1 MFVRKVIASVVLK
14 KEYMFTIIFCV
25 GIYDIIVYM
34 GVAYMEDKKLYADQ
48 WNNSGKYFYDNG
60 SYTFM
65 CKAIKKYK
73 TVLEI
78 GCGTGQS
85 TLSLLENG
93 HKVISIEKNEF
104 CIEKAKV
111 LLKEKGYNVGI
122 IGSNILDCDAILS
135 PLELFDDNLL
145 NFISNILFDVVVCWN
160 VGSYFNKSMLQYYIP
175 IMIEHRFDVEDIRS
189 NTESSYAEL
198 IQVQACKIAI
208 DHNVPVHFIDR
219 GLEKYTRWND
229 TYYVALKREF
239 GFLKIRYD
247 NFKTKSMSDGGRVL
261 VTHGVAHDSRDL
273 ELYLNSTLLI
283 PKNKK

>member
-1 MFVRKVIASVVLK
+1 
-14 KEYMFTIIFCV
+14 
-25 GIYDIIVYM
+25 
-34 GVAYMEDKKLYADQ
+34 MEDKKLYADQ
-48 WNNSGKYFYDNG
+48 WYNSAKYFYGNG
-60 SYTFM
+60 SYTLM

-93 HKVISIEKNEF
+93 HKVITIEKNEF
-104 CIEKAKV
+104 CIEKAKT
-111 LLKEKGYNVGI
+111 LLKEKGHNVGTI
-122 IGSNILDCDAILS
+122 ESNILDCDVILL
-135 PLELFDDNLL
+135 PLELFDNSLL
-145 NFISNILFDVVVCWN
+145 NSISNIPFDVVICWN

-175 IMIEHRFDVEDIRS
+175 IMIEHRFGIEYIKS

-229 TYYVALKREF
+229 TYFVALKREF
-239 GFLKIRYD
+239 GFSKIRYD
-247 NFKTKSMSDGGRVL
+247 NFKTKSMSEGGRLL
-261 VTHGVAHDSRDL
+261 VTHGVRHDSRDL
-273 ELYLNSTLLI
+273 DLYLNSALLI
-283 PKNKK
+283 P

>member
-1 MFVRKVIASVVLK
+1 
-14 KEYMFTIIFCV
+14 
-25 GIYDIIVYM
+25 
-34 GVAYMEDKKLYADQ
+34 MEDKKLYADQ
-48 WNNSGKYFYDNG
+48 WYNSAKYFYDNG

-65 CKAIKKYK
+65 CKAIRKYK

-93 HKVISIEKNEF
+93 HKVITIEKNEF
-104 CIEKAKV
+104 CIEKAEK
-111 LLKEKGYNVGI
+111 LLKEKGYNVGAI
-122 IGSNILDCDAILS
+122 ESSILDCDVIIL
-135 PLELFDDNLL
+135 PLELFDNNLL
-145 NFISNILFDVVVCWN
+145 NSISNIPFDVVICWN

-175 IMIEHRFDVEDIRS
+175 IMIEYRFSIETIKS

-229 TYYVALKREF
+229 TYFIALKREF
-239 GFLKIRYD
+239 GFSKVRYN
-247 NFKTKSMSDGGRVL
+247 NFKTKSISEGGRLL
-261 VTHGVAHDSRDL
+261 VTHGVAHDSRNLD
-273 ELYLNSTLLI
+273 LYLNSSLLT
-283 PKNKK
+283 P